1 MPRFRSSC
9 FLLCQLL
16 AISLTADLAEQ
27 EYLGKFQLVAAP
39 PLPPKPIIHRGDRL
53 AICGDSIT
61 EQKLYSR
68 IIETYL
74 TVCTPELNLD
84 IRQYGWSGETA
95 EGFLHRMTN
104 DVLRFNPSVATT
116 CYGMNDHRY
125 VPFKPEIG
133 EHYRQTM
140 SGVVESF
147 QSHGVRVVLGSP
159 GCVGKMPSWVKSA
172 TGTVFDLNAN
182 LCQLRNIDIELS
194 RSLHTASFADVFSP
208 MLTAEYEAHLY
219 YGPDYAVPGKDGVHP
234 GLAGQAIMAYSFL
247 RGLGVDG
254 DIGTII
260 FNAGK
265 GRASGTPGH
274 KIISTSATSVMV
286 ESSRFPFCAP
296 GSSATD
302 DSIRSGFQWVPFQA
316 QLNRF
321 KLVVQGAS
329 SPSYQVTWGPV
340 SKIYSAEQLKA
351 GINLT
356 EEFAMTPFDDA
367 FARVDQAVAAKQAY
381 ETQQIKGE
389 FHGEAGRKDME
400 ATARTTEA
408 TRAPIAAAVK
418 AAFAPVRHELVIEP
432 ITKQL

>member
-1 MPRFRSSC
+1 MLRFRSCCLILS
-9 FLLCQLL
+9 QLL
-16 AISLTADLAEQ
+16 VLSLCADLAEK
-27 EYLGKFQLVAAP
+27 EYLGQFPLIEAP
-39 PLPPKPIIHRGDRL
+39 TIPAKPIIHTGDRL

-74 TVCTPELNLD
+74 SVCTPELNLEV
-84 IRQYGWSGETA
+84 RQYGWSGETA

-104 DVLRFNPSVATT
+104 DVLRFHPTVATT

-133 EHYRQTM
+133 DHYRQTM

-147 QSHGVRVVLGSP
+147 QSHDVRVVLGSP

-194 RSLHTASFADVFSP
+194 RSLRTASFADVFSP
-208 MLTAEYEAHLY
+208 MLIAEYEARQY
-219 YGPDYAVPGKDGVHP
+219 YGSDYAVPGKDGVHP
-234 GLAGQAIMAYSFL
+234 GLAGQAIMAYAFL

-254 DIGTII
+254 DIGTIV

-265 GRASGTPGH
+265 GRATATSGH
-274 KIISTSATSVMV
+274 KILSTSSTWVTV
-286 ESSRFPFCAP
+286 ESARYPFCAS

-329 SPSYQVTWGPV
+329 SPAYKVTWGPV
-340 SKIYSAEQLKA
+340 SKVYSAEQLKA

-356 EEFAMTPFDDA
+356 EEFAMTPFDEA
-367 FARVDQAVAAKQAY
+367 FAKVDQAVAAKQAF

-400 ATARTTEA
+400 ATVKSTEA
-408 TRAPIAAAVK
+408 TRAPLAAAIK
-418 AAFAPVRHELVIEP
+418 AAFVPVRHEISIEP
-432 ITKQL
+432 VSRL